1 MMSKRHTVMKDGV
14 VYFAVNEV
22 SPQKKADRNLPQKP
36 IVELDGVPYVP
47 LTCAFLPDSFPVLT

>member
-1 MMSKRHTVMKDGV
+1 MMSKRHTVTKGRV
-14 VYFAVNEV
+14 IYFVNEA
-22 SPQKKADRNLPQKP
+22 SPQKKADRNLRRKP